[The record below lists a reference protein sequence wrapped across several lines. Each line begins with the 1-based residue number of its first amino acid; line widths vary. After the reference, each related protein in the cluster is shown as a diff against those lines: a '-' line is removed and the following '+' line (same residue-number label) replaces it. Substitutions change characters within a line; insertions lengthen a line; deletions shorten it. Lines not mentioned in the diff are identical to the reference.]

1 MINAVNVKYQVR
13 WLFLSLI
20 RERIPKMITMPK
32 KRSSYV
38 EGSVEQYFRNLVKLM
53 NKISSEPLNEE
64 QNQRIRVPFFPF
76 VWDLNQVYLIFKEFY
91 NLKLFDN
98 MGFII
103 TSRDYSEIKEAFLF
117 KFKET
122 DEEEIGTSQVRFEFE
137 IIPLNIRKHQ
147 KNFKELSG
155 LVSKFNVKAFKF
167 VQNFALKEFNFKL
180 GLLFI
185 LPEHIA
191 HLGVQENIDYINSDV
206 VRYFKDFFG
215 LLRKG
220 LTEEMTKMPV
230 IELSSKANR
239 NNPLVNLFIKFA
251 SEWGGVN
258 INQLFDF
265 FTKLMEGLTMNLLL
279 VNKEKNPVSIGRI
292 IIENGIIHMNPV
304 PMEFVKEY
312 FGESGT
318 NDVHELAKYLYNRTK
333 TNTLTIDVGEFYKFL
348 LNFNKPE
355 YTVLT
360 SFLDIIELAS
370 QYGTYPESIFSQLL
384 SEIGIDGDKLIKHLK
399 DTTKSVIKYY
409 ERVLV
414 GTLAMNSKGEREL
427 NSLFYIG
434 VSETG
439 NLIHK
444 QLKPKSYKK
453 IFKNKQTTVAINE
466 LEEKVTAKTK
476 LEFPLIVIV
485 KMKILTEILTLQNLQ
500 SIVEM
505 SRFRQNLPSLEKLA
519 LILGGLSN
527 EDLPLEESPADESEK
542 EEVNGSFID
551 DIPSINHFLTKGI
564 TIKTSKE
571 KSVIFKRDKES
582 QEKGYLGLDVKKLK
596 EFIKN
601 KFPEILLD

>member
-1 MINAVNVKYQVR
+1 M
-13 WLFLSLI
+13 S
-20 RERIPKMITMPK
+20 K
-32 KRSSYV
+32 KRSSYI
-38 EGSVEQYFRNLVKLM
+38 EGSVEEYFRNLVKLM
-53 NKISSEPLNEE
+53 NEISSEPLNEE
-64 QNQRIRVPFFPF
+64 NNQRIRVPFFPF
-76 VWDLNQVYLIFKEFY
+76 VWDLNQVYLIFKEVY

-103 TSRDYSEIKEAFLF
+103 TRRDYSEIKEAFLF
-117 KFKET
+117 KFNET
-122 DEEEIGTSQVRFEFE
+122 DEEEIGTGQARFKYE

-147 KNFKELSG
+147 KSFKELSN
-155 LVSKFNVKAFKF
+155 LVAKFDVKAFKF

-251 SEWGGVN
+251 SEWSGVN
-258 INQLFDF
+258 INQLFDL
-265 FTKLMEGLTMNLLL
+265 FTKLMEGLTMNLLI
-279 VNKEKNPVSIGRI
+279 VNKDKNPISIGRI
-292 IIENGIIHMNPV
+292 VIENGIIHMNPV
-304 PMEFVKEY
+304 PLEFIKEH

-318 NDVHELAKYLYNRTK
+318 NNISELAKHLYNRTK
-333 TNTLTIDVGEFYKFL
+333 TNTLTIDVAEFYKFL

-360 SFLDIIELAS
+360 AFLDIIELSS
-370 QYGTYPESIFSQLL
+370 QYGTYPESIFSRLL
-384 SEIGIDGDKLIKHLK
+384 SEIGIDVDKLIKRLK
-399 DTTKSVIKYY
+399 DTIKSVIKYY
-409 ERVLV
+409 ERILV
-414 GTLAMNSKGEREL
+414 GTLTVNSKGLREL

-444 QLKPKSYKK
+444 QLNPRSYKQ
-453 IFKNKQTTVAINE
+453 IFENKQTTIAINE
-466 LEEKVTAKTK
+466 LEEKVKEKTK
-476 LEFPLIVIV
+476 LEFPLIAIV
-485 KMKILTEILTLQNLQ
+485 KMKILTEILNLQNLQ

-519 LILGGLSN
+519 GILGGLSH
-527 EDLPLEESPADESEK
+527 EDLPLEESSIEAVEK
-542 EEVNGSFID
+542 EESNGSFID

-564 TIKTSKE
+564 TIKTSKD
-571 KSVIFKRDKES
+571 KTVIYKRDKEFR
-582 QEKGYLGLDVKKLK
+582 EKGYLGLDVKKLK